1 MRRAES
7 FEAFGV
13 REAVLV
19 AKHGCGYV
27 TWPSKATLPDGS
39 EYNYSVAHSTWRGG
53 KGDVLGDFK
62 TSCLKKGSE
71 SSKRSPSVVSLS
83 SDTEPLVPTVGVG
96 YYYSLGSNNYVQSA
110 SPLMFLPCRVLWL
123 TSLLTCARCAGV

>member
-1 MRRAES
+1 MVAWLEGGSGRAES

-71 SSKRSPSVVSLS
+71 SSNGLPQPSQPCRL
-83 SDTEPLVPTVGVG
+83 DTEPLVPTVGVG

-110 SPLMFLPCRVLWL
+110 SPRVPRSVAHIVLD
-123 TSLLTCARCAGV
+123 V

>member
-1 MRRAES
+1 M
-7 FEAFGV
+7 
-13 REAVLV
+13 LV

-71 SSKRSPSVVSLS
+71 SSKRSPPVVSLS
-83 SDTEPLVPTVGVG
+83 SDTEPLAPTVGVG

-110 SPLMFLPCRVLWL
+110 SPRHACFCRVACCG
-123 TSLLTCARCAGV
+123 SHPS